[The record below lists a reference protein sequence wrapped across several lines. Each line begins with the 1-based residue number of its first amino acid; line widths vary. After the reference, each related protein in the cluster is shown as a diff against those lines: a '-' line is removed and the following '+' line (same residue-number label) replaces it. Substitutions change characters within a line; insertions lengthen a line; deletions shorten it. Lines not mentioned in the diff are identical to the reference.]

1 MNKEQYVR
9 QVTRHLNASR
19 LEKKRIQ
26 QDLLSDI
33 DVAIEAGESWDEVLK
48 RWGPAQEM
56 AQELSENM
64 DLPSKKT
71 DKGLIIGILSGVVG
85 VIVIGVVLTHLLA
98 PQQISLKDSQH
109 FDEEVVYQQAQ
120 RVIESM
126 NNADFD
132 AIYDLSNAKMQ
143 EALSTAELKENWES
157 LHAGSFQEISRYYSA
172 EIDSQLQGDYAV
184 CEVLVTYSNQPVTFT
199 ISFDTD
205 MKLAGFYMK

>member
-9 QVTRHLNASR
+9 QVLHHLNTSR

-26 QDLLSDI
+26 QDLLSDM
-33 DVAIEAGESWDEVLK
+33 DAAIEAGESWDEILK
-48 RWGPAQEM
+48 RWGPAKEM
-56 AQELSENM
+56 AKELSENM
-64 DLPSKKT
+64 DLPSKKSH
-71 DKGLIIGILSGVVG
+71 KGLIIGILSGILG

-109 FDEEVVYQQAQ
+109 FDEEVVYQQSQ

-126 NNADFD
+126 NNSDFD
-132 AIYDLSNAKMQ
+132 TIYDLSNTKMQ
-143 EALSTAELKENWES
+143 EVLSTAELKENWES
-157 LHAGSFQEISRYYSA
+157 LNPGLFQEISRYYSA
-172 EIDSQLQGDYAV
+172 EIDSKVQGDYAV